1 MNNDERFAI
10 AQAMH
15 GVVAEQVKTRTD
27 GNLRA
32 EADRVSL
39 ELYEQTGG
47 KVRDLVVCGAKVGEI
62 RCETKSSWAV
72 TDPEAY
78 TDWCRTHAAIDETEL
93 AKHPELQVLS
103 EGEQSGPALIAT
115 PDFHEVYVLG
125 HFEYGRDTLSDEYW
139 RDRNQNLPIELPV
152 NYFRDD
158 DPDRQPSFTW
168 RAHANLLYR
177 NWLNWVYQMTTYD
190 IDEIPTAIEQL
201 RNETYEMVR
210 KF

>member
-1 MNNDERFAI
+1 NVLTNGFDE
-10 AQAMH
+10 MH
-15 GVVAEQVKTRTD
+15 LMPHSR
-27 GNLRA
+27 
-32 EADRVSL
+32 
-39 ELYEQTGG
+39 
-47 KVRDLVVCGAKVGEI
+47 
-62 RCETKSSWAV
+62 
-72 TDPEAY
+72 
-78 TDWCRTHAAIDETEL
+78 HAAIDVEEL
-93 AKHPELQVLS
+93 AKHPELEILS
-103 EGEQSGPALIAT
+103 EGEESGPALIAT
-115 PDFHEVYVLG
+115 PDFHEIYVLG

-152 NYFRDD
+152 NYVPDD
-158 DPDRQPSFTW
+158 DPDKQPIFTW